1 MVVRM
6 MASMMN
12 GGLQRKPWSLVERA
26 GRPVGL
32 RRRSLAGWI
41 VACLVAVATLQAAD
55 DTVVNDDPQL
65 GRPDVRQHSIVLDQQ
80 ITGMLFGQ
88 FGGNEEAAIKRLS
101 SRARLQL
108 AGVDTLCGLTERQ
121 RRKGEAA
128 IALAVAEI
136 VTEVEAVRRRYE
148 GRILDMQ
155 QPEAQAEWQRVN
167 QEIVKLRPKI
177 QGVVGGGELLSG
189 VIATMLDDRQRL
201 VWQREMEARDEACWR
216 RVVGE
221 GLATLDLQLGLT
233 AAQRDAIAALLDEKP
248 LRFDENTG
256 SLSFGHSGFG
266 SIVCR
271 YALSLLDQ
279 QRLRKVVDD
288 RQWAVL
294 SQVMAQGKAM
304 AAHLKQQKIILD

>member
-1 MVVRM
+1 M

-189 VIATMLDDRQRL
+189 VIATMLDDKQRL

-233 AAQRDAIAALLDEKP
+233 AAQRDAIAAFWIWLDCVQI
-248 LRFDENTG
+248 R
-256 SLSFGHSGFG
+256 
-266 SIVCR
+266 
-271 YALSLLDQ
+271 
-279 QRLRKVVDD
+279 
-288 RQWAVL
+288 AVA
-294 SQVMAQGKAM
+294 SRP
-304 AAHLKQQKIILD
+304 AAAAEGRR